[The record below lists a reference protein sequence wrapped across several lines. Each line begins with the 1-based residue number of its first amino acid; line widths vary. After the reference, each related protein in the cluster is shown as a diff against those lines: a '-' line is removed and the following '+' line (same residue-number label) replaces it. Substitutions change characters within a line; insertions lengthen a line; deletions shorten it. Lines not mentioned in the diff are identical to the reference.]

1 MNSQTRGIVGVVAV
15 LAIILLL
22 LLARGAE
29 QRGVPQNSPTAGG
42 AVTAAVAP
50 GR

>member
-1 MNSQTRGIVGVVAV
+1 MNAGTRGVVGVFAV

-22 LLARGAE
+22 LLARGAD

-42 AVTAAVAP
+42 AVTAAVVA

>member
-1 MNSQTRGIVGVVAV
+1 MKVESRGVVGVVAV

-42 AVTAAVAP
+42 AIAAAAA